1 MIMMKMIL
9 DILDFPIWLFNEF
22 ARPLAILFVIF
33 ILVKLFFTYTVMNH
47 RRTKMHNIEIDN
59 EAKINSIFSKEE

>member
-1 MIMMKMIL
+1 MMKMIL
-9 DILDFPIWLFNEF
+9 NILDFPIWLFNEL
-22 ARPLAILFVIF
+22 AKPLAILFVIF

-59 EAKINSIFSKEE
+59 EAKINSMFSKEE